1 MFERI
6 DPKAFEQCFQRW
18 VGTLVE
24 RLGAQVI
31 AIDGKTLKGSYNRER
46 QKSALHVVSA
56 WASEHRKRARTCE
69 SL

>member
-1 MFERI
+1 LFERI

-31 AIDGKTLKGSYNRER
+31 PIDGKTLKAPTTGNG
-46 QKSALHVVSA
+46 KKAA
-56 WASEHRKRARTCE
+56 CG
-69 SL
+69 